1 MNEMKITA
9 AGKERTVHITYKRNR
24 NMYLRV
30 ADDGSLNVTCP
41 RYISRAEIAAF
52 IMEKE
57 TWIRRTENRQ
67 TKREQRHLS
76 GIDEHEAVW
85 LGRRYPVRF
94 EKGRTDFMMI
104 EENEIVFFLR
114 EQSQERIEKTF
125 YDYAARQLQAMIL
138 ERRGEWDREIC
149 QKNHIPLPR
158 ITLKYMTSRWGSC
171 TPASRHISI
180 SKRLIH
186 YPVQCLDYVLL
197 HEYAHLL
204 VPNHSKAFYQV
215 ISEYMPDYKE
225 SVRLL
230 R

>member
-1 MNEMKITA
+1 MTNE
-9 AGKERTVHITYKRNR
+9 
-24 NMYLRV
+24 
-30 ADDGSLNVTCP
+30 
-41 RYISRAEIAAF
+41 
-52 IMEKE
+52 
-57 TWIRRTENRQ
+57 
-67 TKREQRHLS
+67 
-76 GIDEHEAVW
+76 
-85 LGRRYPVRF
+85 
-94 EKGRTDFMMI
+94 
-104 EENEIVFFLR
+104 EIVKLGAVECKKALEEKKFSAVENVKAF
-114 EQSQERIEKTF
+114 QERIEKTF

-186 YPVQCLDYVLL
+186 YPVRCLDYVLL

-225 SVRLL
+225 SVRML